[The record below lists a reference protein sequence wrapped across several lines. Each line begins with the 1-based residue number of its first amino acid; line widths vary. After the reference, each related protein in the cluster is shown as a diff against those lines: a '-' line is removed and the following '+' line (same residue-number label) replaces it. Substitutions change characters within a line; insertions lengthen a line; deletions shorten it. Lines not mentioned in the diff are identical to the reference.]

1 MSYGNCCLT
10 SNIAECVEVVED
22 KGVTFQRG
30 NVDSLI
36 EKLEWLL
43 KDKEVVEKYKSEA
56 GTFIT
61 KKYNWDDVV
70 VRTLQLYKGE

>member
-1 MSYGNCCLT
+1 MDL
-10 SNIAECVEVVED
+10 
-22 KGVTFQRG
+22 K
-30 NVDSLI
+30 

-43 KDKEVVEKYKSEA
+43 EDKEAVEKYKSEA

-70 VRTLQLYKGE
+70 EKTLETYKQKENN